1 MNNKQLAISRPSLFF
16 KSSSVEA
23 FDLFA
28 LLISSV
34 DNTSILYQYLS
45 AITAHFYSSFFFRS
59 VPPNSYDVFLFKGG

>member
-1 MNNKQLAISRPSLFF
+1 MSNKQLAISWPSLCI

-23 FDLFA
+23 FDHFA

-45 AITAHFYSSFFFRS
+45 AITAHFYSTFVSLCS
-59 VPPNSYDVFLFKGG
+59 A